1 MVDKG
6 TVGRGGMDWKF
17 GVSRCKLVLIY
28 IEWIN
33 NKVLIYSTGNYIQY
47 PMINHNGKEL
57 KKKECVC
64 LYIRNQFSSVLSLS
78 RLRLFATPWTAAHQ
92 ASLSITN
99 SWSPPKPMAIESTM
113 PSNHLILCRPLLLL
127 ALNLFQ
133 HQGLMHSSK
142 ASIIY
147 IYIYNNHFAIQ
158 QKLTQHCKS
167 TIL

>member
-64 LYIRNQFSSVLSLS
+64 LYIHNQFSSVLSLS
-78 RLRLFATPWTAAHQ
+78 RLRLFATPWTTAHQ

-99 SWSPPKPMAIESTM
+99 SRSPPKPMAIKSTM

-127 ALNLFQ
+127 PSIFTSIRVWFTVQ
-133 HQGLMHSSK
+133 KHQLYTYT
-142 ASIIY
+142 Y
-147 IYIYNNHFAIQ
+147 IAIT
-158 QKLTQHCKS
+158 LLYS
-167 TIL
+167 RN